1 MKRFSYKICY
11 SQRFPIYRNYKLLK
25 FKRKKWY
32 FLNQVIL
39 KKSKNLNSLDMNF
52 IPLFFREGKFPLVFR
67 KKLLFKNNLLLIKR
81 FRFLD
86 VNLKKK
92 TLKLLGRNKKDF
104 IVQLNSRLDVILYKT
119 RLFSSVGSV
128 TQFLKHEG
136 VFINNKL
143 VLEGGVL
150 LKENDIISFNP
161 VKRVLYKKLFNKF
174 YIIKTKSFQNILEI
188 NYDLFIF
195 VVKDLSKSTVLKSI
209 FPNFYKEVFW
219 SSRINL

>member
-1 MKRFSYKICY
+1 
-11 SQRFPIYRNYKLLK
+11 
-25 FKRKKWY
+25 
-32 FLNQVIL
+32 
-39 KKSKNLNSLDMNF
+39 MNF

-209 FPNFYKEVFW
+209 FPNFYKEVF
-219 SSRINL
+219 